1 MTFCAP
7 ERGLKPATTYPIE
20 AFVLTP
26 SGPKNRVD
34 RNLQN
39 GGVDS
44 EDQLLYR
51 ILAAARLV
59 HSTLGPGFMESIYG
73 RALGVELRNSGLQI
87 DREKTIRIWY
97 GPCLVGKHRLDL
109 LVGRS
114 VIIELKANRGI
125 IPIHIAQMNSYLHA
139 SSYPVGLLLNFGTTE
154 LQWEVVRLNGA

>member
-1 MTFCAP
+1 M
-7 ERGLKPATTYPIE
+7 
-20 AFVLTP
+20 
-26 SGPKNRVD
+26 D

-59 HSTLGPGFMESIYG
+59 HGTLGSGFMESIYG

-114 VIIELKANRGI
+114 VIIELKAQPGHHSDTHCANEFVLACIELPGRPAPEFRHNRIAMGDRPVEWCI
-125 IPIHIAQMNSYLHA
+125 SKKPRRALRLLGAFLIPA
-139 SSYPVGLLLNFGTTE
+139 TT
-154 LQWEVVRLNGA
+154 